1 MKLNNKGFAITAT
14 LYTILILF
22 LMILVSVLS
31 GLVNKEKLLEKSTE
45 SISENYKIV
54 SETDDDGEN
63 DDSEPDVEGDEGEP
77 VEDGETDS
85 EDEPGEGEEDEPAG
99 EKCAFIAS
107 GTGKYIFTL
116 DSGEKCTSYLKKD
129 TCIHAA
135 SDLKFTTKYCNDNK
149 GNITKEENGDI
160 TQPTIEGYFKN

>member
-54 SETDDDGEN
+54 TEEIVTEENSEEPVVDDGE
-63 DDSEPDVEGDEGEP
+63 EP
-77 VEDGETDS
+77 VEEGETDS
-85 EDEPGEGEEDEPAG
+85 QEEPVEGEEDGPA
-99 EKCAFIAS
+99 ECALEAPC
-107 GTGKYIFTL
+107 TGKYIFKYN
-116 DSGEKCTSYLKKD
+116 DDENKKCYSYLKKES
-129 TCIHAA
+129 CI
-135 SDLKFTTKYCNDNK
+135 DVTKINYTTQECNNLSNKNELLSMEEKYFCL
-149 GNITKEENGDI
+149 GN
-160 TQPTIEGYFKN
+160 